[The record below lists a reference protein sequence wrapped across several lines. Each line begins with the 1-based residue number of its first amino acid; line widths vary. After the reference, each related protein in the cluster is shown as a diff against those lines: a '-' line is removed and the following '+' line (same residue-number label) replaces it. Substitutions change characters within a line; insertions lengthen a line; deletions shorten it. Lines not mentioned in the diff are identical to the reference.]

1 MRANCI
7 SCGQFYNRDESNAI
21 DTSLYC
27 TIDCEKFD
35 INRLEEGF
43 KIIESAQLN
52 QYPSPT
58 PNQIQTLSTVRAQLS
73 SYAPS
78 IPSGVKMSVATPS
91 IEKVF
96 KPIGDDNQF
105 EE

>member
-27 TIDCEKFD
+27 TVDCEKFD

-58 PNQIQTLSTVRAQLS
+58 LQQLQTIATVRAQVV
-73 SYAPS
+73 
-78 IPSGVKMSVATPS
+78 PSGIKTTMTTPS
-91 IEKVF
+91 IERVF